1 MFFGLDI
8 EKLLILG
15 VVAAFLIG
23 PQRLPAVAQYAA
35 RFIVRARK
43 WADEAKQKVREELGD
58 DMDDVQWRSL
68 DPRQYDPRR
77 IIRDALLSAPS
88 PAVEERQAPL
98 ASAENSELHAGASD
112 DGGPEPA
119 REQRPSTDDGSTEAN
134 APSSLVGGGAAEG
147 VTP

>member
-88 PAVEERQAPL
+88 PAVEENRRRLLRQRTQ
-98 ASAENSELHAGASD
+98 NCM
-112 DGGPEPA
+112 PEPRMTEVRNQRASSAPA
-119 REQRPSTDDGSTEAN
+119 RMTEARRLTRR
-134 APSSLVGGGAAEG
+134 PRSLGAARRK
-147 VTP
+147 V